1 MNLIDF
7 IPHATPYTFEVK
19 NATVIWLSFV
29 QKAAEQYLGGWYT
42 DISALCKL

>member
-1 MNLIDF
+1 MSALTFSVIYMNLIDF

-29 QKAAEQYLGGWYT
+29 QKAAEQYLGG
-42 DISALCKL
+42 